1 MRAAILREIGKPL
14 SVENLSFSSGLGV
27 GQVLVRV
34 KASGI
39 CGAQL
44 GEISGSKGPDK
55 YLPHLLGHEGGGIV
69 EAVGPGVTKVKADDH
84 VVLHWRKGSGIEA
97 APPQYIDR
105 NDQIVGGGWVT
116 TFNDLAIVSEN
127 RVTPIDKRVDFA
139 VAALLGCGVTTGLG
153 LVNNEAQLKIGQSI
167 AVAGVGGVG
176 LNVVQGAR
184 LVGAGAIIAIDLSD
198 YRRQMALNFGAD
210 HIDESLLFFRENGK
224 NVDVFVDCTGNAQMI
239 AEGLSLVK
247 PGGKMILVGQPH
259 IDHGQTFPKFRQH
272 YCGKTI
278 MDSQGGLTNPDI
290 DIPRYVKM
298 YQSGKLDLDS
308 LITHKFKLDNINQ
321 ALETMRSGNC
331 GRCIVEM

>member
-1 MRAAILREIGKPL
+1 LRAAILREIGKPL